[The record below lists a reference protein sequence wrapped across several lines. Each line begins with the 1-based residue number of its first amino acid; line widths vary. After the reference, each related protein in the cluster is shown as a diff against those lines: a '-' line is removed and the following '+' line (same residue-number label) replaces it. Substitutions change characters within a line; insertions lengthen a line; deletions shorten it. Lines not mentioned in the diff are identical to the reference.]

1 MIVAQCLSS
10 LFSVE
15 IKEATV
21 TSLIK
26 DEDDDRVIG
35 VVANPKD
42 GKEEKVS
49 KDITRDQAFC
59 ICLIWYDVVVLCTID
74 SSGGWSFLK
83 VSKGVYR
90 QDTRCAILLC
100 WVSGK

>member
-1 MIVAQCLSS
+1 MLHNIDHF

-26 DEDDDRVIG
+26 DEDDDRVTG

-49 KDITRDQAFC
+49 KDTSVDIGPC
-59 ICLIWYDVVVLCTID
+59 V
-74 SSGGWSFLK
+74 
-83 VSKGVYR
+83 
-90 QDTRCAILLC
+90 
-100 WVSGK
+100 